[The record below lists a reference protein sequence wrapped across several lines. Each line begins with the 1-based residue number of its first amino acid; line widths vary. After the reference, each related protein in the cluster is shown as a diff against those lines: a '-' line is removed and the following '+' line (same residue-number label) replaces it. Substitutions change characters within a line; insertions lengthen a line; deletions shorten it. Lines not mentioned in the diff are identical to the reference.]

1 MRKDKKASLTAAVH
15 TSNDLNYFVH
25 ESTNKRGIAGSTELP
40 PPVLMRASFALL
52 ESRLDRYLV
61 LNGRLVHV
69 SEFFEI
75 LRGHRLQLLG
85 SQVLSVDG
93 ALAWRRWIV
102 FRADLTSALHDICL
116 LYTSPSPRDKRQS
129 RMPSSA

>member
-1 MRKDKKASLTAAVH
+1 M
-15 TSNDLNYFVH
+15 
-25 ESTNKRGIAGSTELP
+25 
-40 PPVLMRASFALL
+40 
-52 ESRLDRYLV
+52 

-102 FRADLTSALHDICL
+102 FRADLTSALHEIL
-116 LYTSPSPRDKRQS
+116 PKVRQRRPRHTHVS
-129 RMPSSA
+129 CG